1 MSRVS
6 SKKAR
11 NIMCNAW
18 NASTSDCVAH
28 VVRGKI
34 VFNFGLDE
42 RIPYNYVVTDPVSLT
57 GEKLKVKK

>member
-1 MSRVS
+1 
-6 SKKAR
+6 
-11 NIMCNAW
+11 MCNAW
-18 NASTSDCVAH
+18 NASTNDCIAH

-42 RIPYNYVVTDPVSLT
+42 KIPYNYVVTDPVSLT